1 MSNTL
6 VSSMLMMVKTMTFLT
21 EDNEELTKITM
32 ELLVMVTV
40 IAMEQQ
46 TLVLSVLSM
55 LAVLHPHV
63 PILRLALLVNTMLV
77 AYLLLRT

>member
-40 IAMEQQ
+40 IAMEQ
-46 TLVLSVLSM
+46 
-55 LAVLHPHV
+55 
-63 PILRLALLVNTMLV
+63 
-77 AYLLLRT
+77 